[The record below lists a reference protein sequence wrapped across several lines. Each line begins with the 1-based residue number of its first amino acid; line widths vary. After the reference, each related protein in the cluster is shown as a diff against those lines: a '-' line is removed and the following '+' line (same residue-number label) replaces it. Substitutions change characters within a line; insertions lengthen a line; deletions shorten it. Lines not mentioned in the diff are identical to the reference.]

1 MALLGALGRIKR
13 YTDFNDLA
21 TQSRLG
27 REGMQRQVRTTVNK
41 AVVEVKQKQ

>member
-27 REGMQRQVRTTVNK
+27 REGMPRQVRTVNK